1 MLQSEFEKFLGRL
14 VTEEEF
20 AKANAVYLAST
31 LNIEQFCNEWEAVK
45 DSKLVY
51 DLQLMVSS
59 YEDRC
64 KELRKQLEDGGYV
77 VTLRFLLDKDDYT
90 LQVWSKEIPSYSYLI
105 ATAKKL
111 HFEKKP
117 VTEAE
122 LREKSSIVSFVKLN
136 KYEFENFKK

>member
-1 MLQSEFEKFLGRL
+1 MLEWEFEKLLGRKA
-14 VTEEEF
+14 TREEYE
-20 AKANAVYLAST
+20 KANAVYMACS
-31 LNIEQFCNEWEAVK
+31 LNKEQFCKEWEAVK

-59 YEDRC
+59 YQDRC

-77 VTLRFLLDKDDYT
+77 VTLRIILDNDDYI
-90 LQVWSKEIPSYSYLI
+90 LQMWYDELPTYSKMI

-111 HFEKKP
+111 HYSNSP
-117 VTEAE
+117 ITEAE
-122 LREKSSIVSFVKLN
+122 LREKSYIVSFVRLN